1 MSQYTTEI
9 RWLVESG
16 WNFGL
21 NEYPIF
27 DETYRAGLNQKIIDH
42 YYFREIGFETAAL
55 FTRFLNR
62 KMNEI
67 MPYYNQ
73 LYLSEKIKIEPITRL
88 DYSENYKRN
97 NEITANTTNDSSQT
111 SSSKNVSSD
120 TPQGMLSIGDIDNE
134 TYATDATLA
143 NDSSTANAKTNQTS
157 TTIDNYIKTI
167 AGNNAVRT
175 DSEMLKEFRETFLN
189 IDMMVI
195 DELSD
200 LFLNLY

>member
-1 MSQYTTEI
+1 MSHYTTEI

-21 NEYPIF
+21 DKYPIF
-27 DETYRAGLNQKIIDH
+27 EESYRAVLNQKIIDH

-73 LYLSEKIKIEPITRL
+73 LYLSEKIKIEPLTRL
-88 DYSENYKRN
+88 DYSETYTRN

-120 TPQGMLSIGDIDNE
+120 TPQGMLSIGDIENE

-167 AGNNAVRT
+167 VGNNAVRT

>member
-1 MSQYTTEI
+1 MSYYTTEI

-73 LYLSEKIKIEPITRL
+73 LYLSEKIKIEPLTRL
-88 DYSENYKRN
+88 DYSETYTRN

-120 TPQGMLSIGDIDNE
+120 TPQGMLSIGDIENE

-143 NDSSTANAKTNQTS
+143 NDSSTANVKTNQSS

-167 AGNNAVRT
+167 LGNNAART

>member
-73 LYLSEKIKIEPITRL
+73 LYLSEKIKIEPLTRL
-88 DYSENYKRN
+88 DYSETYTRN

-120 TPQGMLSIGDIDNE
+120 TPQGMLSIGDIENE

-143 NDSSTANAKTNQTS
+143 NDSSTANTKTNQSS

>member
-73 LYLSEKIKIEPITRL
+73 LYLSEKIKIEPLTRL

-143 NDSSTANAKTNQTS
+143 NDSSTANAKTNQRS

-175 DSEMLKEFRETFLN
+175 DSEMLKEFRETILN

>member
-73 LYLSEKIKIEPITRL
+73 LYLSEKIKIEPLTRL
-88 DYSENYKRN
+88 DYSETYKRN

-120 TPQGMLSIGDIDNE
+120 TPQGLLSIGDIESE

-167 AGNNAVRT
+167 VGNNAVRT